1 MLIRR
6 SISIYFARQEKFSAP
21 HLAHLIHQS
30 RSQPGIKEFVWHQ
43 RDSRQP
49 FTLRSRSCKN
59 AKCARVC
66 EVAIAFLHGNLL
78 LHPRNE
84 GASSMRRS
92 IPKLA
97 IILILTAANS
107 APSRAEEKMV
117 VDMGKLTCGELNKL
131 GISGL
136 CRRDD
141 VAERLL

>member
-1 MLIRR
+1 
-6 SISIYFARQEKFSAP
+6 
-21 HLAHLIHQS
+21 
-30 RSQPGIKEFVWHQ
+30 
-43 RDSRQP
+43 
-49 FTLRSRSCKN
+49 
-59 AKCARVC
+59 
-66 EVAIAFLHGNLL
+66 
-78 LHPRNE
+78 
-84 GASSMRRS
+84 MRRS